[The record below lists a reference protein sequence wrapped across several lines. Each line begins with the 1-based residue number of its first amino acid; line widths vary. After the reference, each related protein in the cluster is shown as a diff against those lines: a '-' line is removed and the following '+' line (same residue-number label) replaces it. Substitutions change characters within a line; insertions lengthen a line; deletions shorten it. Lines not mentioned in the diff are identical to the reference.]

1 MWRIFCSNAERH
13 RVTRSYMWLFLSFVR
28 KTSPGWEVGI
38 STYKVR
44 ILPKHQV
51 QNGVSGIARAE
62 SRRLTHHFECLERDN
77 WQDELILT
85 AELERVDSEEAMK
98 KKVFIRKHGADISIP
113 WDKNFCHSL
122 KKKLHSWTENK
133 RVVMLYLALVLCLAM
148 SVLGSGASVSSDQN
162 RKLYDL
168 NNFTTYSCKILQKS
182 F

>member
-1 MWRIFCSNAERH
+1 
-13 RVTRSYMWLFLSFVR
+13 MWLFLSFVR

-122 KKKLHSWTENK
+122 KKSFILGLKIK
-133 RVVMLYLALVLCLAM
+133 VVMLYPALVLCLAM

-168 NNFTTYSCKILQKS
+168 NNFTTY
-182 F
+182 